1 MVNNLSNI
9 WVRFTKLQMLI
20 FLCIERRGI
29 KAVPRVLW
37 TKQDQIKLRLR
48 LFGKMIKKTLSDKG
62 EIDKIIK
69 SGRDIS
75 NSVIDMIFRENNIL
89 YPMLKVLLSEGEWVA
104 IKQQEE
110 LIGYYKNI
118 VIDNL

>member
-1 MVNNLSNI
+1 
-9 WVRFTKLQMLI
+9 
-20 FLCIERRGI
+20 
-29 KAVPRVLW
+29 
-37 TKQDQIKLRLR
+37 
-48 LFGKMIKKTLSDKG
+48 MIKKTLSDKG

>member
-48 LFGKMIKKTLSDKG
+48 LLGK
-62 EIDKIIK
+62 
-69 SGRDIS
+69 
-75 NSVIDMIFRENNIL
+75 
-89 YPMLKVLLSEGEWVA
+89 
-104 IKQQEE
+104 
-110 LIGYYKNI
+110 
-118 VIDNL
+118 